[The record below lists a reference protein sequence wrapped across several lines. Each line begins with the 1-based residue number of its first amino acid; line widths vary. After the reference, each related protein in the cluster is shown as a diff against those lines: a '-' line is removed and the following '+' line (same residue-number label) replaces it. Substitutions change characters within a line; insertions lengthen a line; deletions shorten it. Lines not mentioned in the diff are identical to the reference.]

1 MLSQLRRRIRP
12 HEHPWIFWLG
22 VLAAIA
28 GACAFA
34 FARGTLSDVVGP
46 ALLGLAA
53 LVLVS
58 WAFLLIGEG
67 EERDRLRHPR
77 G

>member
-1 MLSQLRRRIRP
+1 MPPR
-12 HEHPWIFWLG
+12 EHPWIFWLG
-22 VLAAIA
+22 VAAAVA
-28 GACAFA
+28 GACVFA
-34 FARGTLSDVVGP
+34 FAGGTIGDVVGP

-53 LVLVS
+53 VVLVS
-58 WAFLLIGEG
+58 WGFLLIGEG

>member
-1 MLSQLRRRIRP
+1 MRP
-12 HEHPWIFWLG
+12 HAHPRIFWLG
-22 VLAAIA
+22 VLAAVA

-34 FARGTLSDVVGP
+34 FAGGTLGDVVGP

-58 WAFLLIGEG
+58 WAFLLVGES
-67 EERDRLRHPR
+67 EERDRLRNPR

>member
-1 MLSQLRRRIRP
+1 MRP
-12 HEHPWIFWLG
+12 QAHPRIFWLG

-34 FARGTLSDVVGP
+34 FAQGTLADVVGP

-58 WAFLLIGEG
+58 WAFLLVGEG
-67 EERDRLRHPR
+67 EERDRLRRPR

>member
-1 MLSQLRRRIRP
+1 MWPRA
-12 HEHPWIFWLG
+12 HPWIFWLG
-22 VLAAIA
+22 VLAAVA

-34 FARGTLSDVVGP
+34 FARGTLGDVVGP

-58 WAFLLIGEG
+58 WAFLLVGES
-67 EERDRLRHPR
+67 EERDRLRNPR

>member
-1 MLSQLRRRIRP
+1 MRP
-12 HEHPWIFWLG
+12 QAHPRIFWLG

-34 FARGTLSDVVGP
+34 FAGGTVGDVVGP

>member
-1 MLSQLRRRIRP
+1 MWPRA
-12 HEHPWIFWLG
+12 HPALFWLG
-22 VLAAIA
+22 VLVAVA

-34 FARGTLSDVVGP
+34 FADGTLGDVVGP

-58 WAFLLIGEG
+58 WAFLLVGES
-67 EERDRLRHPR
+67 EERDRLRNPR

>member
-1 MLSQLRRRIRP
+1 MRP
-12 HEHPWIFWLG
+12 RAHPRIFWLG
-22 VLAAIA
+22 VLAAIG

-34 FARGTLSDVVGP
+34 FARGTVGDVVGP

>member
-1 MLSQLRRRIRP
+1 MWPRA
-12 HEHPWIFWLG
+12 HPGLCWLG
-22 VLAAIA
+22 VLVAVA

-34 FARGTLSDVVGP
+34 FADGTLGDVVGP

-58 WAFLLIGEG
+58 WAFLLVGES
-67 EERDRLRHPR
+67 EERDRLRNPR

>member
-1 MLSQLRRRIRP
+1 M
-12 HEHPWIFWLG
+12 
-22 VLAAIA
+22 LAAVA

-34 FARGTLSDVVGP
+34 FAGGTIGDVVGP

-53 LVLVS
+53 VVLVS

>member
-1 MLSQLRRRIRP
+1 MPPR
-12 HEHPWIFWLG
+12 EHARIFWLG
-22 VLAAIA
+22 VVVAVA
-28 GACAFA
+28 GVCALAFA
-34 FARGTLSDVVGP
+34 GGTVGDVVGP